1 MVFFMGMVLFQVRL
15 PEKVVSSIEDAVKKG
30 FYESKSDLVR
40 DAIRRF
46 VFEEQI
52 ASVSLKKNYSNEIK
66 SFRKK
71 QVIKKFDL
79 EKINSL

>member
-1 MVFFMGMVLFQVRL
+1 MGMVLFQVRL

-52 ASVSLKKNYSNEIK
+52 ASVSLRKNYSSDIK
-66 SFRKK
+66 NFRKK
-71 QVIKKFDL
+71 QVVRRKDL
-79 EKINSL
+79 DKINSL

>member
-1 MVFFMGMVLFQVRL
+1 MAMVLFQVRL
-15 PEKVVSSIEDAVKKG
+15 PEKVVSSIEDLVKNG

-52 ASVSLKKNYSNEIK
+52 GSVSLKKNYSVEIK
-66 SFRKK
+66 NFRKK
-71 QVIKKFDL
+71 QVVRKKDLKKF
-79 EKINSL
+79 NSL

>member
-1 MVFFMGMVLFQVRL
+1 MGMVLFQVRL
-15 PEKVVSSIEDAVKKG
+15 PEKIVSSIEEAVEQG

-46 VFEEQI
+46 VFEEQL
-52 ASVSLKKNYSNEIK
+52 ASVSLKKNYSKEIK

-71 QVIKKFDL
+71 QILKKSDL
-79 EKINSL
+79 DKINSL